1 MKFSF
6 MPYDAMILSG
16 NYECSMW
23 HFGKTVMHKLIMNRN
38 WNDNKKKE
46 TQLMI
51 WNAAAYSRDSFQ
63 QSDVTNWLSIST
75 HRNVSPS

>member
-38 WNDNKKKE
+38 WNDNKKKKLNWWYE
-46 TQLMI
+46 TQQHT
-51 WNAAAYSRDSFQ
+51 AAIRSNNQ
-63 QSDVTNWLSIST
+63 M
-75 HRNVSPS
+75 